1 MKIRYCDGAS
11 FSGYVKE
18 ELQVWFAYF
27 PTNVLYNHYVRVLFC
42 AFLQNGT
49 RFYFRGQRIWEAVMN
64 ELVFKGLR
72 NAKQVIT
79 CSTQLPSFT
88 KKKKREKYISYYD
101 TRHRNGWTVWINQS
115 PSIFMNLLCSIC
127 VFNLIKWRL
136 HHNNKMCHWCT
147 ISLIWIVS
155 QRNTIW
161 TGLWYWQL
169 SVNNGLHYVLQ

>member
-88 KKKKREKYISYYD
+88 KKKRKGKNTFPIMILGVGMVELYESISHHLYS
-101 TRHRNGWTVWINQS
+101 WTYCA
-115 PSIFMNLLCSIC
+115 PY
-127 VFNLIKWRL
+127 VF
-136 HHNNKMCHWCT
+136 
-147 ISLIWIVS
+147 LIWSSEGYIIITKCV
-155 QRNTIW
+155 
-161 TGLWYWQL
+161 TGAR
-169 SVNNGLHYVLQ
+169 SV

>member
-1 MKIRYCDGAS
+1 MGRHFPVMSKRSCRSDLLIFQQMCCTITMYAS
-11 FSGYVKE
+11 YSVHSCRMAQDSTSEASVSGRQLWTNLYSRGSEMLNRSLLAVLNCLLLQKE
-18 ELQVWFAYF
+18 KE
-27 PTNVLYNHYVRVLFC
+27 
-42 AFLQNGT
+42 
-49 RFYFRGQRIWEAVMN
+49 
-64 ELVFKGLR
+64 
-72 NAKQVIT
+72 
-79 CSTQLPSFT
+79 

>member
-79 CSTQLPSFT
+79 CIASRVKCLLSQKIKGRRKIHFLFWYSVGMI
-88 KKKKREKYISYYD
+88 ELYESISHHLYS
-101 TRHRNGWTVWINQS
+101 WTYCA
-115 PSIFMNLLCSIC
+115 PY
-127 VFNLIKWRL
+127 VF
-136 HHNNKMCHWCT
+136 
-147 ISLIWIVS
+147 LIWSSEGYIIITKCV
-155 QRNTIW
+155 
-161 TGLWYWQL
+161 TGAR
-169 SVNNGLHYVLQ
+169 SV